1 MLYLEDYHAGTVVE
15 FGSRTVSEDEIIEF
29 ATAFDPQL
37 FHIDREFARASNFGG
52 IVASGWHTVSR
63 TCRMFVDNFFNNNS
77 LMGGIG
83 ADEVRWLKPVRS
95 GDTLTVRCSVLET
108 RRSKSK
114 PDRGSVHV
122 RLETFDQTGD
132 KMLTFTVTALL
143 KARPA
148 G

>member
-52 IVASGWHTVSR
+52 IVASGWHTVSL

>member
-15 FGSRTVSEDEIIEF
+15 FGSRTVTEDEIIEF

-52 IVASGWHTVSR
+52 IVASGWHTVSL

-83 ADEVRWLKPVRS
+83 ADEVRWLKPVRP
-95 GDTLTVRCSVLET
+95 GDTLNVRCSVLET

-148 G
+148 E